1 MTTKTSRAMK
11 WAHYL
16 YKNDLAE
23 RTCCMTYDPALEWKK
38 ALKKAWY
45 FVRFQEELSRSVI
58 RFSFYKVNGEIREA
72 LGTRNLLFVPED
84 LTPKH
89 SLEYKS
95 MFLNT
100 VVFFD
105 LQKHEW
111 RSFNIRSFIGF
122 VDIWRITHIDKPV
135 LKREK

>member
-1 MTTKTSRAMK
+1 MTNKTTRAMK

-16 YKNDLAE
+16 YKN
-23 RTCCMTYDPALEWKK
+23 RNYDSRIQTWQGALTN
-38 ALKKAWY
+38 AWY

-89 SLEYKS
+89 TLEYSS

-105 LQKHEW
+105 LQKHQW

-122 VDIWRITHIDKPV
+122 VDIWRITHMDKPV

>member
-1 MTTKTSRAMK
+1 MTTKSTRAMK

-16 YKNDLAE
+16 YKN
-23 RTCCMTYDPALEWKK
+23 RNYDSRIQTWQGALTN
-38 ALKKAWY
+38 AWY
-45 FVRFQEELSRSVI
+45 FVRFQDELSRSVI

-89 SLEYKS
+89 TLEYKS
-95 MFLNT
+95 IFLDT
-100 VVFFD
+100 IVFFD
-105 LQKHEW
+105 LQKHQW
-111 RSFNIRSFIGF
+111 CSFNIRSFIGF

-135 LKREK
+135 LVPKREK